1 MRKRAFGTMA
11 AALFVTA
18 SLVSDLT
25 AAPRLTA
32 AEGKAGFRV
41 LFNGKNLDGWM
52 EVQGRPGTF
61 HVEDGI
67 LVGHKQRGQ
76 RGQAYW
82 LSTHRM
88 YGDYELRLEYMLPER
103 GNSGVFIR
111 APHHGR
117 TSKVG
122 MEIQLLDD
130 GHRQPSKGSTGSIYR
145 IVAPKVAAA
154 RPANEWNQLRILCHG
169 SRVQITLNGKVV
181 NDANMND
188 HALLRHKYRKGYI
201 GLSAHSH
208 VVRFR
213 NLRIREIYATPPSE
227 YQWQAE

>member
-1 MRKRAFGTMA
+1 MKTRAFGVMA
-11 AALFVTA
+11 VALWVAAGLAADVA
-18 SLVSDLT
+18 
-25 AAPRLTA
+25 AGAPRLTR
-32 AEGKAGFRV
+32 AEAKAGFRV
-41 LFNGKNLDGWM
+41 LFNGKDLDGWM

-61 HVEDGI
+61 KVDDGI
-67 LVGHKQRGQ
+67 LVGHKRS
-76 RGQAYW
+76 GQAYW
-82 LSTHRM
+82 LSTRRM
-88 YGDYELRLEYMLPER
+88 YGDFELRLEYMLPER

-117 TSKVG
+117 TSKMG

-130 GHRQPSKGSTGSIYR
+130 GHRPPGKGSTASIYR

-154 RPANEWNQLRILCHG
+154 RPADEWNQLRILCHG

-188 HALLRHKYRKGYI
+188 HAQLRHKYRKGYI

-208 VVRFR
+208 TIRFR
-213 NLRIREIYATPPSE
+213 NLRIREIFATPPSE